1 MLFKHDVVDIITGSY
16 YISTYLELSFKA
28 TLPILFF
35 VQVVNGHPEL
45 VGNHASVS
53 TGDVVIQSI
62 MN

>member
-1 MLFKHDVVDIITGSY
+1 MKLWTLQQGR
-16 YISTYLELSFKA
+16 YIVRTYLELSFKA

-35 VQVVNGHPEL
+35 VQVANGHPEL

-53 TGDVVIQSI
+53 AGDVVIQSI

>member
-1 MLFKHDVVDIITGSY
+1 M
-16 YISTYLELSFKA
+16 YLELSFKA

-35 VQVVNGHPEL
+35 VQVANGHPEL